1 MGFTTCTN
9 TTCLRNIFPRTRSMK
24 DHASVTNHQ
33 SWYQFSFV
41 WPSHSHFTH
50 FSTKNTF
57 YYCAQLDDDWMGK
70 QSDCHSVYTKAI
82 MTAEDWPLGVH
93 NKISHPSL
101 RQIIIVSGKKC
112 FRMERPFHHVA
123 YYREDG
129 RHCDQSTT
137 RRELLALNHQSCVAT
152 KTVLAFWAF
161 LSSSADPLLG
171 IKESRWLWL
180 PEQLETSSL
189 CFDRSQLCPA
199 GNRAQTPATIRP
211 PSPPC
216 HHGPHRQPR
225 HLRAGPQLHLHVQL
239 RAGDKR
245 RFTFLNRLSLL
256 WNGEWGDFWV
266 TRIRRK

>member
-9 TTCLRNIFPRTRSMK
+9 TACLKNIFPRTRRSMK

-82 MTAEDWPLGVH
+82 MTAEDWPLGVQDFSPIIEADYNCQWQEMLSNGEAFSSRGVLQGRWSALWSKY
-93 NKISHPSL
+93 NKMRTPGTNPPIMCCHQNILSIFEQL
-101 RQIIIVSGKKC
+101 G
-112 FRMERPFHHVA
+112 RP
-123 YYREDG
+123 D
-129 RHCDQSTT
+129 
-137 RRELLALNHQSCVAT
+137 
-152 KTVLAFWAF
+152 
-161 LSSSADPLLG
+161 LG
-171 IKESRWLWL
+171 IKESRRWWKVWL

-199 GNRAQTPATIRP
+199 GNRAQTPARIRP
-211 PSPPC
+211 PPC
-216 HHGPHRQPR
+216 HDGPHRQPR

-239 RAGDKR
+239 RAGDNR
-245 RFTFLNRLSLL
+245 PFTFLKRLSLL
-256 WNGEWGDFWV
+256 
-266 TRIRRK
+266 